1 MTVENVRGGAKKT
14 LRNDLLLILG
24 ILLAALL
31 AYTLYMLLRDPG
43 EIVTVTVNGEAYAEY
58 SLSEARTVT
67 LPSYDGA
74 GENLLVIENG
84 AAHVASADCPD
95 GICVAH
101 APISLVGDAIVC
113 LPHRVVITVEEGR

>member
-1 MTVENVRGGAKKT
+1 MENARRKTKKT
-14 LRNDLLLILG
+14 LRNDLLLLWG
-24 ILLAALL
+24 LLLLALL
-31 AYTLYMLLRDPG
+31 SYALYMLLRDTG
-43 EIVTVTVNGEAYAEY
+43 DVVTVTVNGEVYAEY

-84 AAHVASADCPD
+84 AAYVASADCPD

>member
-1 MTVENVRGGAKKT
+1 MENARRKTKKT
-14 LRNDLLLILG
+14 LRNDLLLLLG
-24 ILLAALL
+24 LLLLALL
-31 AYTLYMLLRDPG
+31 SYALYMLLRDTG
-43 EIVTVTVNGEAYAEY
+43 DAEY

-84 AAHVASADCPD
+84 AAYVASADCPD